1 MHLGRA
7 ARSSLGSAGVVATAL
22 AALSLSGA
30 LDPAQRF
37 CSDALQRG
45 VVARAALPI
54 AAEPDVAIVALDPQ
68 SLRAFPSW
76 PWPRRLYAR
85 AIEQLEAAGARAIA
99 FDIDLSTPRDAH
111 DDTELARAMQR
122 SGRVVLAAFRQI
134 QPLPAGGELE
144 IANLPFAALAERAAA
159 LGSVLMPVEPD
170 GVVRFAPRTSAI
182 GGRDTETLASA
193 ALRVA
198 TQSGVAP
205 ARSADRLLLD
215 YRRVEGIPLL
225 SIVDVIEGRFD
236 PAQVAGRAVLIGA
249 TAAEFQDLWDTP
261 LAPARPGVW
270 IQAVAYRTL
279 AAERAGT
286 QVLREA
292 SAGQEFAAILV
303 ACLLVSALAP
313 FGPWRRLAALGVFAV
328 GCIAVAAGLLA
339 LRGVQLDPV
348 APIAAMSVM
357 HVLGLERV
365 RERLHGLV
373 AERDRSLGAIFQVG
387 ETAAAPLGG
396 DPLGAALALL
406 ADVLDA
412 SAVALLRSSA
422 AGELDGRRLDWQRR
436 GRGLAGDPEAA
447 GSALAARATTTVRQR
462 GDGSPGLC
470 VYAPLFAGARA
481 VGVLVVERESQV
493 ALERLELRTL
503 ATVGAQIALLSENMR
518 LVDDLRRT
526 FDASIEA
533 IASAVEARDGYT
545 ESHCRR
551 LAIFST
557 SIAARLGLDA
567 EEVEAIR
574 LGALLHDVG
583 KIGVRDEV
591 LLKPGRLTPEERA
604 EIERHAD
611 CGHHIVLSIHGLRP
625 ETLACVR
632 HHHERWDGTGYPDRL
647 AGEEIPLAAR
657 IVAVVDVWDALS
669 TDRPYKNAYDQAT
682 AREILRKSRGTLF
695 EPALVDLFIEI
706 LDEEGEEMLALTAG
720 ARQ

>member
-1 MHLGRA
+1 MPLARA
-7 ARSSLGSAGVVATAL
+7 ARTSLGSAAAVATAL
-22 AALSLSGA
+22 GALSLSGS

-37 CSDALQRG
+37 ASDALQRA
-45 VVARAALPI
+45 VVARAALPP
-54 AAEPDVAIVALDPQ
+54 AAQPDVAIVALDPQ
-68 SLRAFPSW
+68 SLRAFPAW

-99 FDIDLSTPRDAH
+99 FDIDLSTPRDAA
-111 DDTELARAMQR
+111 DDAELARAMQR
-122 SGRVVLAAFRQI
+122 SGRVVLATFRQL
-134 QPLPAGGELE
+134 QPLPGGGELE

-182 GGRDTETLASA
+182 GGRDTESLASA

-198 TQSGVAP
+198 TGSGVGPVA
-205 ARSADRLLLD
+205 AAERLRLD
-215 YRRVEGIPLL
+215 YRRVAGIPELP
-225 SIVDVIEGRFD
+225 IVDVIEGRFD

-249 TAAEFQDLWDTP
+249 TAAEFQDLWNTP

-279 AAERAGT
+279 AAERSGAA
-286 QVLREA
+286 VLRKA
-292 SAGQEFAAILV
+292 STAQELAAIIV
-303 ACLLVSALAP
+303 ACLCIGALAP
-313 FGPWRRLAALGVFAV
+313 FGPWRRLALLGALAT
-328 GCIAVAAGLLA
+328 GCVATAAWLLA
-339 LRGVQLDPV
+339 RHGVQLDPV
-348 APIAAMSVM
+348 APIAAMSAM

-365 RERLHGLV
+365 RERLHGLI

-412 SAVALLRSSA
+412 SAVALLRSTP

-436 GRGLAGDPEAA
+436 GPGLAGDPEIAR
-447 GSALAARATTTVRQR
+447 SALAARATTTLRQR
-462 GDGSPGLC
+462 GDGRPGLC
-470 VYAPLFAGARA
+470 VYAPLFAGKRA
-481 VGVLVVERESQV
+481 VGVLIVERESPV
-493 ALERLELRTL
+493 PLERLELRTL
-503 ATVGAQIALLSENMR
+503 ATVGAQIALLSENLR

-551 LAIFST
+551 LAIFSMSMAT
-557 SIAARLGLDA
+557 RLGLDT
-567 EEVEAIR
+567 EEAEAIR

-611 CGHHIVLSIHGLRP
+611 CGHHIVLAIHGLRP

-669 TDRPYKNAYDQAT
+669 TDRPYKDAYDQRT
-682 AREILRKSRGTLF
+682 VQEILQKSRGTLF
-695 EPALVDLFIEI
+695 DPALVDLFLEI

-720 ARQ
+720 ARA